1 MSSIKNFLNRLE
13 EFFIVITLACMTLIT
28 VANVIAR
35 YVFNSTILWALEGTL
50 YLFAWLVIIGVSYGV
65 KHHLHLGID
74 SIIKVYSPAVRKVLA
89 YVAVLTCLTYSLSLL
104 IGSWNYWFPFIREQA
119 FLETEDI
126 PIPDFLQF
134 LSVWLNEGEA
144 YEKLPRFIPY
154 FALPLGL
161 FLLSVRFLI
170 AGIHIYQ
177 NKIDRLIASH

>member
-1 MSSIKNFLNRLE
+1 MKQFFNHLE
-13 EFFIVITLACMTLIT
+13 ELFIVITLACMTLIT

-50 YLFAWLVIIGVSYGV
+50 YLFAWLVIIGISYGV

-74 SIIKVYSPAVRKVLA
+74 SVINIFSPAVRKIFAYISILVCLA
-89 YVAVLTCLTYSLSLL
+89 YSFLLL
-104 IGSWNYWFPFIREQA
+104 IGSWNYWFPFVGEQA

-161 FLLSVRFLI
+161 FLLSMRFLI
-170 AGIHIYQ
+170 TGIDIYK
-177 NKIDRLIASH
+177 N